1 MLKLGAWMGKVNIV
15 GTYKLESFEIEE
27 ISGHR
32 RPWGKDVHGLL
43 IYTADGHMS
52 VSINKAIETKSDN
65 DSKNIFDS
73 ILFYSGTYQ
82 VSEGTITHQVS
93 QASNPQ
99 RIGKTLL
106 RFASVDG
113 DTVTLSS
120 PKESFGVAH
129 LTWKRIST

>member
-1 MLKLGAWMGKVNIV
+1 MGKGHFA

-27 ISGHR
+27 NSGHR

-43 IYTADGHMS
+43 IYTADGYMS
-52 VSINKAIETKSDN
+52 VSINKAVETKSDN

-82 VSEGTITHQVS
+82 ADAGTITHQVT

-106 RFASVDG
+106 RYASVEG
-113 DTVTLSS
+113 DKVTLSS
-120 PKESFGVAH
+120 PKESFGIAH
-129 LTWKRIST
+129 LTWKRIVT

>member
-1 MLKLGAWMGKVNIV
+1 MGKGHFI

-27 ISGHR
+27 NSGHR

-43 IYTADGHMS
+43 IYTADGYMS
-52 VSINKAIETKSDN
+52 VSINKAVETKSDN

-82 VSEGTITHQVS
+82 VDDDMITHQVT

-106 RFASVDG
+106 RYASVEG
-113 DTVTLSS
+113 DKVTLSS
-120 PKESFGVAH
+120 PKESFGIAH
-129 LTWKRIST
+129 LAWKRIVT

>member
-1 MLKLGAWMGKVNIV
+1 MEKGHFA

-27 ISGHR
+27 GSGHR

-43 IYTADGHMS
+43 IYTADGYMS
-52 VSINKAIETKSDN
+52 VSINKAVETKSDN

-82 VSEGTITHQVS
+82 SDGGTITHQVT

-99 RIGKTLL
+99 RIGKTLM
-106 RFASVDG
+106 RYANIEG
-113 DTVTLSS
+113 DKVTLSS
-120 PKESFGVAH
+120 PKESFGIAH
-129 LTWKRIST
+129 LTWKRIVT

>member
-1 MLKLGAWMGKVNIV
+1 MLKLGAWVGIANFA

-27 ISGHR
+27 NSGYR

-43 IYTADGHMS
+43 IYTADGYMS
-52 VSINKAIETKSDN
+52 VSINKAVETNSEN

-73 ILFYSGTYQ
+73 ILFYSGTYKAD
-82 VSEGTITHQVS
+82 EGTIAHQVT

-106 RFASVDG
+106 RYANVDG
-113 DTVTLSS
+113 DKVTLSS
-120 PKESFGVAH
+120 PREFFGIAH
-129 LTWKRIST
+129 LTWKRIAK

>member
-1 MLKLGAWMGKVNIV
+1 MLKSGAGMGKGRFV

-27 ISGHR
+27 HSGHK

-43 IYTADGHMS
+43 IYTADGYMS
-52 VSINKAIETKSDN
+52 VSINKAVEAKSDN
-65 DSKNIFDS
+65 ESKNIFDS

-82 VSEGTITHQVS
+82 VDEGTITHQVT

-106 RFASVDG
+106 RYANVEG
-113 DTVTLSS
+113 DKVALSS
-120 PKESFGVAH
+120 PKESFGTAH
-129 LTWKRIST
+129 LTWKRIVR